1 MAFIPSSAGGS
12 GGSSLVRNGFAG
24 RTKRRACYAF
34 VSNASSGYDYVFL
47 DQDFNSIIPM
57 YYNYTQTNY
66 IDASNIHVYH
76 SGQHQSQS
84 SSGWSNWQN
93 SNSYP
98 SSSSNV
104 YVSMNAINGSNG
116 CAAVHLFSDGSH
128 RTAHHQS
135 YSFQKL
141 EDATKVMT
149 SDHTNRGIIYL
160 FSNGL
165 LMARSVNAPGHYDPP
180 YGTTQDAS
188 GLGQASILRGMAAYN
203 NTRKEFLCVTNAH
216 GSGSFTFRKYTGWD
230 FDTYPSPTDAKANAT
245 LAFTYTIQTPSYP
258 NNNQE
263 SNNNSKLL
271 LRDDGQVHMYI
282 MFGSNSFKC
291 YYWPQPA
298 TDPGSTINVTQGQ
311 STSNTTSYGYDQ
323 GAQFGQRIITSRDGK
338 NYAFHSPYYYYWS
351 GGVTMYSGMAETVNG
366 ASIERQSS
374 SSNYGLQVLPYKD
387 DGFIEY
393 YTGNLYAN
401 NYNGAYLQF
410 PVMPGGTNGKL
421 ERYGSY
427 YKYLHVFNGR
437 NTTNYPGVAAVNDY
451 SLFKY
456 DASGN
461 NAPFNELVKQG

>member
-1 MAFIPSSAGGS
+1 MAFIPSAGGS

-24 RTKRRACYAF
+24 RTRRRACYAF

-76 SGQHQSQS
+76 SGQHQTQS

-98 SSSSNV
+98 SSSSNI
-104 YVSMNAINGSNG
+104 YVSMFAFNGSNG
-116 CAAVHLFSDGSH
+116 CAATHLFSDGSH
-128 RTAHHQS
+128 RSSHHPS
-135 YSFQKL
+135 YGGESKL
-141 EDATKVMT
+141 NDATKIIT
-149 SDHTNRGIIYL
+149 SDHTNRAIIYMYN
-160 FSNGL
+160 SGM

-180 YGTTQDAS
+180 YGTTQDVG
-188 GLGQASILRGMAAYN
+188 GLGAASQLKGMAAYN
-203 NTRKEFLCVTNAH
+203 NTRKELLVCTNAN

-245 LAFTYTIQTPSYP
+245 LAFTYTIQMPGFP

-271 LRDDGQVHMYI
+271 LRDDGQVHMYT
-282 MFGSNSFKC
+282 MFGSSSLRC
-291 YYWPQPA
+291 HYWPQPA
-298 TDPGSTINVTQGQ
+298 TDPGSTINVTLGN
-311 STSNTTSYGYDQ
+311 TIANTTSYGYDQ
-323 GAQFGQRIITSRDGK
+323 GAQFGLRIITSRDGK

-351 GGVTMYSGMAETVNG
+351 GGITMYSGMAEILNG
-366 ASIERQSS
+366 TSISASSTG
-374 SSNYGLQVLPYKD
+374 SNYGLQVLPYKD

-393 YTGNLYAN
+393 YSGNLYAN

-410 PVMPGGTNGKL
+410 PVMPGGTNGRL
-421 ERYGSY
+421 ERYSSY